1 MPIPIIIRRPDGYRM
16 VTGAQPTEAQRIAQA
31 KDWIWQHG
39 DARKSLGASANDTAA
54 REAWWKRIG
63 AEKRQHFRATYLS
76 IVKHSPTHG
85 TSPVADLAW
94 WAARSPSQRD
104 RMRDEWRDKWDGNL
118 FEDVANVAKKAG
130 DIATL
135 GPLARQIPVVR
146 DIHGAVQNFQNIP
159 LDAAV
164 KVLRGERL
172 DRIAV
177 QQFQQAIKSARTLA
191 PYVQT
196 VLATVPGLGTGL
208 SGALGASLALA
219 QGLPITEVVL
229 AAVRGSIPGGA
240 LAQAAFDVTAGL
252 VQGKPLDELALAA
265 LPVDASTKRTLA
277 RVAQAAKALAD
288 GKRVDEVALAQ
299 LMQQLPPDARKA
311 AQIATALTTAQ
322 RAQRMTSPAP
332 ARPANPRAPQAT
344 PSAFAQ
350 RIAQA
355 AQRQPFVPPP
365 KQGLTVAQLA
375 AKRLAERV
383 RAREPQAIAALAELS
398 RKARSGD
405 REALAAVSFIK
416 SVVRS

>member
-1 MPIPIIIRRPDGYRM
+1 
-16 VTGAQPTEAQRIAQA
+16 
-31 KDWIWQHG
+31 
-39 DARKSLGASANDTAA
+39 
-54 REAWWKRIG
+54 
-63 AEKRQHFRATYLS
+63 
-76 IVKHSPTHG
+76 
-85 TSPVADLAW
+85 
-94 WAARSPSQRD
+94 
-104 RMRDEWRDKWDGNL
+104 
-118 FEDVANVAKKAG
+118 
-130 DIATL
+130 
-135 GPLARQIPVVR
+135 VR
-146 DIHGAVQNFQNIP
+146 DVHGANRNFQNIP
-159 LDAAV
+159 LDAAA

-177 QQFQQAIKSARTLA
+177 EQFQQAIKSARTLA

-252 VQGKPLDELALAA
+252 VQGKPLDQIALAA
-265 LPVDASTKRTLA
+265 LPVDPSTKQALA
-277 RVAQAAKALAD
+277 RVGQAARALAD

-322 RAQRMTSPAP
+322 RAQRMLQGPAP
-332 ARPANPRAPQAT
+332 ARPVSPRAPQRA
-344 PSAFAQ
+344 PSAYAQ

-355 AQRQPFVPPP
+355 VKRSPFVPPQ
-365 KQGLTVAQLA
+365 KQGQSVAEVA
-375 AKRLAERV
+375 ARRLAERV

-398 RKARSGD
+398 RKARGGD
-405 REALAAVSFIK
+405 QTAREAVTFIK
-416 SVVRS
+416 SVVKRG